1 MFISAEPPNGSIF
14 YYYAYSKVNSKNRFK
29 LTAVSWVTTSSEE
42 NRNCPPIKSFF
53 LVAEVAASGK
63 EEILWIVMS

>member
-1 MFISAEPPNGSIF
+1 MFTSAEPPSGSIF
-14 YYYAYSKVNSKNRFK
+14 YYYAYSKVNSKNRLK
-29 LTAVSWVTTSSEE
+29 LTAVEATTSSKE
-42 NRNCPPIKSFF
+42 NRNRPPIKSFF

>member
-14 YYYAYSKVNSKNRFK
+14 YYYAVNSKNRLK
-29 LTAVSWVTTSSEE
+29 LTAVSWATTSSKE
-42 NRNCPPIKSFF
+42 NRNRPPIKSFF

-63 EEILWIVMS
+63 KEILWIVMS